1 MVSQRLIKLYY
12 DKLKKPTIINGLV
25 LHPFMVDNKIKWEVE
40 NTNDVSFAS
49 TVVEGHLEEMLHYFL
64 RLAGI
69 TNGYNPTSGLDWR
82 ELSQNYCKLTE
93 DDVYIGRDFSNKIN
107 QQCDRLNTIKLV
119 DDGLTLISD
128 CYVRDWSIEYP
139 DTEGL
144 YFHVSLELTNTRI
157 SGSLGPEEV
166 DYDTVSQFLEEFM
179 HNDNSS
185 EQETDL
191 LWQIIREVYN
201 EKNMFDDTYM
211 FNVGV
216 IKYYDSFGNN
226 LLN

>member
-12 DKLKKPTIINGLV
+12 DKLKKPTIIYGLV
-25 LHPFMVDNKIKWEVE
+25 LHPFMIDDKIRWEYE
-40 NTNDVSFAS
+40 NPNDVSFTT
-49 TVVEGHLEEMLHYFL
+49 TVVEGHLEEMLHDFL
-64 RLAGI
+64 RLAGM
-69 TNGYNPTSGLDWR
+69 TNGWDGTSGLDWR

-93 DDVYIGRDFSNKIN
+93 DDVHIGKDLSNKIN

-139 DTEGL
+139 DTEAL
-144 YFHVSLELTNTRI
+144 YFHVSLELTNPRI
-157 SGSLGPEEV
+157 SGGVGPEEV

-179 HNDNSS
+179 YNDNSS

-201 EKNMFDDTYM
+201 EKNMFDDDYM
-211 FNVGV
+211 YNVGL